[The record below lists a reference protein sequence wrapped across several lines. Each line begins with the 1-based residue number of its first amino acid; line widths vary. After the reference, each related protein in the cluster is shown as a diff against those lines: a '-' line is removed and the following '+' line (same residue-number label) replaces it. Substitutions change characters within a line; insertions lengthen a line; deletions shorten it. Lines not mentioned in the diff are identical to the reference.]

1 MEKKEDRR
9 SLRSR
14 TMLSEAL
21 IDLIIEK
28 GYAAITVQD
37 IIDRANVG
45 RTTFYAHFQDKEE
58 LLVGN
63 LAGLREFIK
72 EQIEL
77 NSEKALPV
85 EFRFEFSLAML
96 QHIQGHKRLY
106 RAVAH
111 KQSGNIV
118 MHHLQRTLSSLVID
132 EVNKLSPSKNM
143 AIPQEIAV
151 DFIVNTFFI
160 LVSWW
165 MDQSKPG
172 SADEIDRLFHR
183 LTLSG
188 LRELL

>member
-1 MEKKEDRR
+1 MEKRQDRR
-9 SLRSR
+9 IQR
-14 TMLSEAL
+14 TRTALSESL

-28 GYAAITVQD
+28 GYAAVTVQD

-45 RTTFYAHFQDKEE
+45 RSTFYAHFQDKEE

-63 LAGLREFIK
+63 LAGVREFIK
-72 EQIEL
+72 EQIES
-77 NSEKALPV
+77 NSEKELPD

-118 MHHLQRTLSSLVID
+118 KHHLQRMLSGLVID
-132 EVNKLSPSKNM
+132 EVNKLSPSKNL
-143 AIPQEIAV
+143 AIPHEIAV
-151 DFIVNTFFI
+151 EFIVNTFFT
-160 LVSWW
+160 LFCWW